1 MEEGILVRA
10 QTLKAFVARALQ
22 RLDVPAE
29 DATTVADILV
39 AADLR
44 GIDSHGVARLRRYV
58 SGLHN
63 GSIKARPNIRAAYE
77 SPCSATLNGDSGLG
91 HVIGKYAM
99 ELAIQKAKSVGIGVI
114 AVRNSTHYGIAG
126 YYAMMALPY
135 DMIGCSLTSAR
146 SRIVPTFGRRKWH
159 GTNPIAVAVPSGKE
173 LPFVLDMATAVVP
186 DGKIEVYSR
195 LRKPLPVG
203 WVINEQ
209 GEPDTDA
216 TDVLMR
222 MRKDQGGGTL
232 PLGGQGETF
241 GGHKGYGLGLLVD
254 ILSGVLSG
262 AGWGPLIS
270 DSGWANL
277 GHFFAAMRVDL
288 FRPIDEFKAEMDTMI
303 RRLKAEPKA
312 PGHDRIY
319 IHGEKEF
326 ESTQERLASG
336 IPLHPLVIEDLQKIA
351 AELGVEYDL

>member
-1 MEEGILVRA
+1 MEEGRLVRA
-10 QTLKAFVARALQ
+10 DALKTFVARALQ
-22 RLDVPAE
+22 RLDLSAE
-29 DATTVADILV
+29 DAATVADVLV

-58 SGLHN
+58 TGLQK
-63 GSIKARPNIRAAYE
+63 GAIKARPNIRTVYE
-77 SPCSATLNGDSGLG
+77 SPCSATLDGDTGLG

-99 ELAIQKAKSVGIGVI
+99 EMVIRKARSVGMSVV

-126 YYAMMALPY
+126 YYAMMALQH

-159 GTNPIAVAVPSGKE
+159 GTNPIAVAIPAGEE

-203 WVINEQ
+203 WVISEQ

-216 TDVLMR
+216 TAVVKR
-222 MRKDQGGGTL
+222 MHKDEGGGTL

-241 GGHKGYGLGLLVD
+241 GGHKGFGLGLLVD

-270 DSGWANL
+270 DEGWANL

-288 FRPIDEFKAEMDTMI
+288 FRPTDEFKAEMDTMI

-326 ESTQERLASG
+326 ENTQKRLADG

-351 AELGVEYDL
+351 TELGVEFGL